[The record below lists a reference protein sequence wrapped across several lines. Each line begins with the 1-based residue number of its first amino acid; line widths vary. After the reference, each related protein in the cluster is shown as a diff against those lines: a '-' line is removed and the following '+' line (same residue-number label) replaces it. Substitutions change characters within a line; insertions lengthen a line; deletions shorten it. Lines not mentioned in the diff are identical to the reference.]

1 MKEHI
6 REFQDMDFGK
16 VTIICPI
23 FNSYPYIIHSLQAQT
38 YKNWELILVHDGP
51 NETGLANVKFD
62 PRVKYS
68 ATKERSGN
76 WGHKIR
82 AEQIQK
88 LPDSG
93 FVLIT
98 NPDNYHVPI
107 YLEKMLQGFV
117 NDSIRATYCSHMVHS
132 YVDWKTIDCRIQRG
146 YLDCAGVVMRNETAK
161 AVGWNDTESHSADWE
176 FFNDVVKRYGLSVF
190 NKVEGC
196 LLVHN

>member
-1 MKEHI
+1 
-6 REFQDMDFGK
+6 MDYGK

-51 NETGLANVKFD
+51 GNLRGDLKLIGES
-62 PRVKYS
+62 RVTYLE
-68 ATKERSGN
+68 TKERSGN

-82 AEQIQK
+82 SEQIQN

-117 NDSIRATYCSHMVHS
+117 NDSIRATYCSQMVHS
-132 YVDWKTIDCRIQRG
+132 YVDWKILECSISRLTLKCVDSLFLHMDYSIPQLSYCNLLILLAELYIKIRR
-146 YLDCAGVVMRNETAK
+146 T
-161 AVGWNDTESHSADWE
+161 VGTE
-176 FFNDVVKRYGLSVF
+176 NLYRLTKTPYRLIP
-190 NKVEGC
+190 
-196 LLVHN
+196 